1 MALPGWVQVSA
12 IRHSFHSI
20 SYAATTSGRP
30 RALSARPGPQLPQRR
45 RPTSPRFGGERQA
58 RPRGP
63 PPVWKRSFTPLVEAA
78 RGRGLGH
85 GRGQGRGR
93 GHGRGREN
101 KGTAH
106 DENMTP
112 SPASAPEARC
122 WATGPVLREGQGGA
136 RSEVKHPRPGL
147 NDTARQGHPRPGTA
161 RHAAK
166 KNTAPHGNG
175 TQRDTAPHGRG
186 GGAPNRARHSTSA
199 AHPRHGKRGGGG
211 GKDAKRTKGMSIN
224 QYGTHERQVQLIQ

>member
-1 MALPGWVQVSA
+1 MVVVLVMVVVKVVVGVMVVDAVVVEVMVMVMVVVWVGVS
-12 IRHSFHSI
+12 
-20 SYAATTSGRP
+20 
-30 RALSARPGPQLPQRR
+30 
-45 RPTSPRFGGERQA
+45 
-58 RPRGP
+58 
-63 PPVWKRSFTPLVEAA
+63 
-78 RGRGLGH
+78 
-85 GRGQGRGR
+85 
-93 GHGRGREN
+93 REN
-101 KGTAH
+101 NGTAH

-122 WATGPVLREGQGGA
+122 WATGPVLKEGQGGA

-186 GGAPNRARHSTSA
+186 GGAPNRARHSTST
-199 AHPRHGKRGGGG
+199 AHPRHGKRGG
-211 GKDAKRTKGMSIN
+211 AAERTRSGRVACLSIN
-224 QYGTHERQVQLIQ
+224 TARSQDRHN